1 MSDRALTI
9 GSNQLSV
16 TTEAVVPAVIEAAGQ
31 RAKRRFVEF
40 FAANIRNDNT
50 RQAYLRAVDYFCAW
64 CQRHRIPLERVEP
77 TIVAMY
83 VEELI
88 RLRNERT
95 GKPYA
100 DASVKQHLAA
110 IRMLFDYL
118 TTGGVVPFNPA
129 SSVRGPKL
137 VVDKGKTPVL
147 SAADARRLFNAID
160 VTTIGGLRDRALI
173 AVMVYG
179 FARIGATLKMNV
191 GDLYENG
198 RTLWLRLH
206 EKGGKYHE
214 MPAHHKLAEYLDEY
228 LVAAGILGQ
237 RGSPLFRTLDRKR
250 NLTENRMLRQDA
262 WAMIKRRARD
272 AGVSVAS
279 SCHTFRATAITEY
292 VRNGGSVENARKM
305 ACHASTRTTN
315 MYVRIDEEMKLEE
328 VERVRI

>member
-1 MSDRALTI
+1 
-9 GSNQLSV
+9 
-16 TTEAVVPAVIEAAGQ
+16 
-31 RAKRRFVEF
+31 
-40 FAANIRNDNT
+40 
-50 RQAYLRAVDYFCAW
+50 
-64 CQRHRIPLERVEP
+64 
-77 TIVAMY
+77 
-83 VEELI
+83 
-88 RLRNERT
+88 
-95 GKPYA
+95 
-100 DASVKQHLAA
+100 
-110 IRMLFDYL
+110 
-118 TTGGVVPFNPA
+118 
-129 SSVRGPKL
+129 
-137 VVDKGKTPVL
+137 
-147 SAADARRLFNAID
+147 

-214 MPAHHKLAEYLDEY
+214 MPAHHQLAEYLDEY

-272 AGVSVAS
+272 AGVTVAAC
-279 SCHTFRATAITEY
+279 CHTFRATAITEY
-292 VRNGGSVENARKM
+292 IRNGGTVENARKM
-305 ACHASTRTTN
+305 AAHASSRTTN
-315 MYVRIDEEMKLEE
+315 MYIRVDEEMKLEE

>member
-1 MSDRALTI
+1 M
-9 GSNQLSV
+9 
-16 TTEAVVPAVIEAAGQ
+16 IEAAGQ

-50 RQAYLRAVDYFCAW
+50 RQAYLRAVEYFCAW
-64 CQRHRIPLERVEP
+64 CDAHRISLVRVEP

-83 VEELI
+83 VEQLM
-88 RLRNERT
+88 RDKNERT

-110 IRMLFDYL
+110 VRMLFDYL

-137 VVDKGKTPVL
+137 VVEKGKTPVL

-160 VTTIGGLRDRALI
+160 VTRVGGLRDRALI
-173 AVMVYG
+173 GVMVYG

-191 GDLYENG
+191 DDLYENNG

-214 MPAHHKLAEYLDEY
+214 MPAHHKLAQFLDEY
-228 LVAAGILGQ
+228 LTGAGIVGE
-237 RGSPLFRTLDRKR
+237 RGTPLFRTLDRKK

-272 AGVSVAS
+272 AGVTLAAR
-279 SCHTFRATAITEY
+279 CHSFRATAITEFI
-292 VRNGGSVENARKM
+292 RNGGSVENARKM
-305 ACHASTRTTN
+305 AAHASSRTTN
-315 MYVRIDEEMKLEE
+315 MYIRIDEEMKLEE